1 VWEQKKQAYF
11 DRTQQHRQQQQQQHQ
26 PYQQQ
31 QQQQQYSYHHQQE
44 PIHAPNTMNKY
55 PQPLVAANS
64 SSSSNIGSA
73 GLGLQHNQQILPS
86 RAGRGGQEGW
96 GPFGVKTNRGGGGDP
111 FRDTQGRIATN
122 IRQGANALKEGQ
134 REIPG
139 LLNNV
144 SKDEYR
150 AMLEHQVEEERKKK
164 EVQKAELEKTL
175 WWEKAERREKVAG
188 GAESSQS
195 PFQQQQQQQQQHLPP
210 VHSPSHQQQYHPQ
223 EMPSVYYPNQQQQR
237 QQQQIPPQQFS
248 SPGRSHQGS
257 GDRSG
262 DSAGHAQQRLDAM
275 EVLVLENS
283 ELRRENGELRRVL
296 MQYQQRFGGL

>member
-1 VWEQKKQAYF
+1 
-11 DRTQQHRQQQQQQHQ
+11 
-26 PYQQQ
+26 
-31 QQQQQYSYHHQQE
+31 
-44 PIHAPNTMNKY
+44 MNKY
-55 PQPLVAANS
+55 PQPLVATTR
-64 SSSSNIGSA
+64 SSSSNIGGG

-96 GPFGVKTNRGGGGDP
+96 GPFGAKTNLGGGGDP

-150 AMLEHQVEEERKKK
+150 AMLEHQVDEERKKK
-164 EVQKAELEKTL
+164 EAQKAELEKTI
-175 WWEKAERREKVAG
+175 WWEKAERREKAVG
-188 GAESSQS
+188 GAESSQLT
-195 PFQQQQQQQQQHLPP
+195 FQQQQQHLPP
-210 VHSPSHQQQYHPQ
+210 VHSQSHQQQYHPQ
-223 EMPSVYYPNQQQQR
+223 EMPSTYYPNQQQQR

-248 SPGRSHQGS
+248 APGRSHQGS

-296 MQYQQRFGGL
+296 TQYQERFGGL